1 MKLSI
6 DLLFRV
12 AAIGLV
18 MALASTILKSAGRED
33 MAMLCSVVGLILAM
47 VLVAQGI
54 VDLFSLV
61 KDLFPLYG

>member
-33 MAMLCSVVGLILAM
+33 MAMLCSVGGLILAM
-47 VLVAQGI
+47 MLVAQGI
-54 VDLFSLV
+54 LDLFSMV
-61 KDLFPLYG
+61 RDLFPLYG